1 MSCMQVGRCERT
13 VRNKWVYIDNIVMA
27 EYTGMRILSNKALAA
42 TAAAKRERQNETE
55 WHHC

>member
-13 VRNKWVYIDNIVMA
+13 VRNKWGYIDNIVMD
-27 EYTGMRILSNKALAA
+27 EYTGIRILSNKALAA
-42 TAAAKRERQNETE
+42 AAAKRERQNETE